1 MAARPKEGTANKGVS
16 SSYNRTGLRTG
27 LIREKT
33 WEGRSPDRGSQK
45 DLCVLMEVGGI
56 GGGAQKLLLPEVI
69 REL

>member
-1 MAARPKEGTANKGVS
+1 MAARPKERTANKGVS
-16 SSYNRTGLRTG
+16 SSYNRTG

-45 DLCVLMEVGGI
+45 DRCVLTEVGGI

-69 REL
+69 RES